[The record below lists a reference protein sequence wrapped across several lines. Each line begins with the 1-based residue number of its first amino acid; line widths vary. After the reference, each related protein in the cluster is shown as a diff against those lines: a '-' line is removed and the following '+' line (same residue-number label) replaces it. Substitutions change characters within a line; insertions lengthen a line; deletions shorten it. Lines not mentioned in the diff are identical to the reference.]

1 MRKFIS
7 TANLK
12 QAVGWAVVITTMSV
26 GRILQAGA
34 MPGLQIPAAFLAMI
48 FVCGAVTAWGTS
60 AGMPGIMTDRKTLV
74 QGTLVTICLTLIALP
89 IQLFWIAP
97 FTYKSLLASAKPSL
111 AALMFPATVGSQI
124 ALLLW
129 SVGFQTMFLQSGP
142 MSFFARLVYRQSI
155 ALALCLVFRV
165 YVAHHQL
172 AGASLAWMEPVLFL
186 SPLLAT
192 GAGCLVFARFGLAPT
207 ILLALG
213 LNLHLLFR

>member
-12 QAVGWAVVITTMSV
+12 QAVGLAVVITAMSV
-26 GRILQAGA
+26 GRILQVGA
-34 MPGLQIPAAFLAMI
+34 VPGLQIPAAFLAMI

-60 AGMPGIMTDRKTLV
+60 GGMPGIMTDRKTLE
-74 QGTLVTICLTLIALP
+74 QGTFVAICLSLIALP
-89 IQLFWIAP
+89 IKIFWIVP
-97 FTYKSLLASAKPSL
+97 FIYKSLLASAKPSL

-129 SVGFQTMFLQSGP
+129 SVGFQTMFMQSAP
-142 MSFFARLVYRQSI
+142 MSFFARLVHRQSI
-155 ALALCLVFRV
+155 ALALCLVFRA

-172 AGASLAWMEPVLFL
+172 AVANLGSMEPILFL
-186 SPLLAT
+186 SPLLST

-207 ILLALG
+207 ILLSIG
-213 LNLHLLFR
+213 LNLDLLFR